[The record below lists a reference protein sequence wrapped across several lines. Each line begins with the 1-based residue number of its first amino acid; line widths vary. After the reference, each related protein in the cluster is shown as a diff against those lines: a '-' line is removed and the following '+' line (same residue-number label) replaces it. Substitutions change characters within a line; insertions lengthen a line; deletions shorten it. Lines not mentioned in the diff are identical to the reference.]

1 MILFNCK
8 TPELEKYNLLT
19 RVYVQMPYIN
29 LIKKQKKLEEFSEIE
44 KGIYIFENGITDD
57 IIRLKEDNKV
67 VEIMKEKIDRFNQ
80 DEQLRD
86 MAYKRSLNRW
96 ANERDK
102 QDMYEKGKEEGIVE
116 GIKQGIEQGKYNLI
130 KQLFNKYYPEEDDNI
145 LENLNNE
152 QYDKIFEMILDN
164 RSINEIKEFLK

>member
-1 MILFNCK
+1 
-8 TPELEKYNLLT
+8 
-19 RVYVQMPYIN
+19 
-29 LIKKQKKLEEFSEIE
+29 
-44 KGIYIFENGITDD
+44 
-57 IIRLKEDNKV
+57 
-67 VEIMKEKIDRFNQ
+67 MKEKIDRFNQ

-102 QDMYEKGKEEGIVE
+102 QDMYENGKEEGVE
-116 GIKQGIEQGKYNLI
+116 QGLEMGIKQGVMQGIIEKSKEKT
-130 KQLFNKYYPEEDDNI
+130 KQLFNKYYPKEDDSI

-164 RSINEIKEFLK
+164 RSINEIKGFLK

>member
-1 MILFNCK
+1 
-8 TPELEKYNLLT
+8 
-19 RVYVQMPYIN
+19 MPYIN

-57 IIRLKEDNKV
+57 IIRIEDNKV

-102 QDMYEKGKEEGIVE
+102 QDMYEKGKEEGIERGVM
-116 GIKQGIEQGKYNLI
+116 QGIIEKSKEKT
-130 KQLFNKYYPEEDDNI
+130 KQLFNKYYPKEDDSI

-164 RSINEIKEFLK
+164 RGINEIKKFLK